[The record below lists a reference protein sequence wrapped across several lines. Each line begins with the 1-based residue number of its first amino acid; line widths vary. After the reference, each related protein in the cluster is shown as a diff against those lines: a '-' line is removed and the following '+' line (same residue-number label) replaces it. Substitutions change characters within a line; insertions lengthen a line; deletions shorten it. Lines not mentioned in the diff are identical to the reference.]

1 MPIPERLTPG
11 KATKNRTQRLLKLL
25 DEISSTLED
34 NGDQENDR
42 VRELILQWNEIAC
55 REHDFHEFRDFH
67 AYTAKMTL
75 LFQPREKL
83 NISKISNI
91 LSQLNWSMLSHKL
104 KVPNPIYIMR
114 SIFWIRIFLMAMLQ
128 ILYSGLTIGFRMK
141 ICSTLNSLQKKLW
154 AILWLAQ
161 GERCKALQRL
171 N

>member
-1 MPIPERLTPG
+1 MPIPERLTQG
-11 KATKNRTQRLLKLL
+11 KATKIGHRDCLSYSTRYPVHLRIMVIKKTIGYESSFYNGMKLPA
-25 DEISSTLED
+25 ENMISMSLGIFTP
-34 NGDQENDR
+34 
-42 VRELILQWNEIAC
+42 IP
-55 REHDFHEFRDFH
+55 
-67 AYTAKMTL
+67 AKMTL